1 MWYNTKQCSYTSHER
16 GHRMRTRQALL
27 NTSMGFLLQIV
38 LAVSGIFLP
47 RFFIEAYGSP
57 VNGLVQSINQFITY
71 MSLVEAGLGVAGTVA
86 LYKPLADNDTHE
98 VSAIVSAAKRFY
110 YLSGIFFVAL
120 CVLLAAFYPMAVR
133 KDIPDA
139 GFVRTMVVVLCANTL
154 VDYFYLGK
162 YRVLLTAD
170 QRGYVVSICQII
182 GTIVMTAITLLLI
195 KLGFSA
201 ILVKASAAAIYILR
215 SLAVGAYCKKHY
227 GNIDFDAEP
236 KKNAFDQRWSAL
248 VHQIISMVVYNTDV
262 ILLTLMLPDNALS
275 EVSVYST
282 YNLVAYSIISLLNSV
297 SSALTPSFGNI
308 LARNEEAALR
318 ETFGGYEFVFFM
330 LSFVANTC
338 MLVLYYPF
346 ISLYTAELADAAI
359 YPRWPVVW
367 LFTIYSLLHCLRLPA
382 QTMVNS
388 AGHYRQ
394 TQFRAIFEGFLNIV
408 ISLALVRKYGIIGVL
423 IGTCAAFLY
432 RTTDFIVY
440 SGRTFVPGTLPRT
453 LRRIVRN
460 LLFAGAV
467 AAFGIRFL
475 LPFINTWLQWFV
487 AAFIFAVADLV
498 LVLAFNAI
506 FEREEVVRVMRKCR
520 SLAGKLIHR

>member
-1 MWYNTKQCSYTSHER
+1 
-16 GHRMRTRQALL
+16 MRTRQALL
-27 NTSMGFLLQIV
+27 NTSMSFLLQII

-86 LYKPLADNDTHE
+86 LYKPLADNDSHE

-110 YLSGIFFVAL
+110 YLSGIFFVVL

-133 KDIPDA
+133 KDIPDS
-139 GFVRTMVVVLCANTL
+139 GFVRTMILVLCVNTL

-170 QRGYVVSICQII
+170 QRGYVVSICQIV
-182 GTIVMTAITLLLI
+182 GTVVMTVVTLLLI

-201 ILVKASAAAIYILR
+201 IAVKTSAAVIYVLR
-215 SLAVGAYCKKHY
+215 SLTVGFYCKKHY
-227 GNIDFDAEP
+227 KNIDFDAEP
-236 KKNAFDQRWSAL
+236 KKNAFEQRWSAL
-248 VHQIISMVVYNTDV
+248 VHQIVSLVVFNTDV
-262 ILLTLMLPDNALS
+262 ILLTLMLEDNALS

-282 YNLVAYSIISLLNSV
+282 YNLVAYGILSLLSSV

-308 LARNEEAALR
+308 IARNEEDALR
-318 ETFGGYEFVFFM
+318 ETFSGYEFVFFV

-338 MLVLYYPF
+338 MLVLCYPF
-346 ISLYTAELADAAI
+346 ITLYTAKLADAAI
-359 YPRWPVVW
+359 YPRWPVVG
-367 LFTIYSLLHCLRLPA
+367 LFTAYGLLNSLRLPS
-382 QTMVNS
+382 QTMINS

-394 TQFRAIFEGFLNIV
+394 TQFSAIFEGFANLV
-408 ISLALVRKYGIIGVL
+408 ISLLLVKKYGIIGVL
-423 IGTCAAFLY
+423 AGTCIAFLF
-432 RTTDFIVY
+432 RTTDCIIY
-440 SGRTFVPGTLPRT
+440 CARTFVPGTLSRT
-453 LRRIVRN
+453 LRRIIRN

-467 AAFGIRFL
+467 AALGIRFV
-475 LPFINTWLQWFV
+475 LPLINTWFQWFA
-487 AAFIFAVADLV
+487 AAFVFAIADLV

-506 FEREEVVRVMRKCR
+506 FEREETRRVLERCR
-520 SLAGKLIHR
+520 SIARKLQKK